1 LLQNFDDVKQFE
13 GNKGKQQSKEIVKK
27 EKNYLKSKRKR
38 SNPKLKKIN
47 PNMEVSNESTCE
59 KDMKEDIPITR
70 WKKNSRLLKSI
81 DAMEIPLKDLIN
93 ISLKENLRSSSKKGY
108 EIRTIEREKT
118 IDSI

>member
-1 LLQNFDDVKQFE
+1 MLENFDDLKQFE
-13 GNKGKQQSKEIVKK
+13 GKNGKQLSKEPVKK
-27 EKNYLKSKRKR
+27 EKKYLKSKRKR

-47 PNMEVSNESTCE
+47 PNVEVSTESTCE
-59 KDMKEDIPITR
+59 KDLKEDIPITR